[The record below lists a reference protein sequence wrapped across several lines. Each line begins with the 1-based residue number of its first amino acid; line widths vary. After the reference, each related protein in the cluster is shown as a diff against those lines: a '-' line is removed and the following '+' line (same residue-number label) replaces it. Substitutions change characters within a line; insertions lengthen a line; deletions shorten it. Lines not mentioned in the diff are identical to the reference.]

1 MKILITGGA
10 GFIGS
15 HITKL
20 LLDIGHSVT
29 VYDNLSKGYLS
40 LVDQRAEFIE
50 GNISDTDM
58 LVQALNGIDCVIHM
72 AGYIEIPLSVKE
84 PINFA
89 ENNVMGSLHL
99 FEAMVQ
105 AEVKKVIFSSTAAV
119 YGDPAN
125 LPLTEQEP
133 LSATNPYAAS
143 KIAVEAFLSSYHA
156 LYQMDV
162 TILRYF
168 NPYGP
173 NELHKPETHAIPNF
187 IESALKDKELPLYWG
202 GEQVRDFI
210 YVEDLASAHTT
221 VLGLPGFNVFNVGS
235 EEGVEVKK
243 VVDTIS
249 KLLGKELKIKDLR
262 ERLGDVPANY
272 ASSKLLEKATGWRA
286 KYSLE
291 AGLEKTIEWFKK
303 NPSTDTV

>member
-1 MKILITGGA
+1 MKILVTGGA

-20 LLDIGHSVT
+20 LLDMGHQVI
-29 VYDNLSKGYLS
+29 VYDNLSKGYLK

-58 LVQALNGIDCVIHM
+58 LTQALNGVDSVIHM

-89 ENNVMGSLHL
+89 ENNVMGSIHL
-99 FEAMVQ
+99 LEAMVQ
-105 AEVKKVIFSSTAAV
+105 AGVTKLIFSSTAAV
-119 YGDPAN
+119 YGDPSK

-143 KIAVEAFLSSYHA
+143 KIAVEAFLSSYHT
-156 LYQMDV
+156 LHKMDV

-187 IESALKDKELPLYWG
+187 IESALNDKELPLYWG

-210 YVEDLASAHTT
+210 YVEDLSLAHTA
-221 VLGLPGFNVFNVGS
+221 VLDLEGFNIFNVGT
-235 EEGVEVKK
+235 EEGVEIKK

-249 KLLGKELKIKDLR
+249 KILGKELQVKDLG
-262 ERLGDVPANY
+262 ERPGDVPANY
-272 ASSKLLEKATGWRA
+272 ASSKLLEKTTGWRA
-286 KYSLE
+286 KYTLE
-291 AGLEKTIEWFKK
+291 EGLEKTIEWVK
-303 NPSTDTV
+303 NNLPTDTV